1 VNNNPSRTPVA
12 IVTGSASGIGR
23 GIATRLARDGMTVG
37 VADINL
43 DGAAETV
50 AQIEAAGG
58 NALVVELDVTDQ
70 PSVKAGVDALR
81 EACGE
86 VLVAISNA
94 GITGGAIRFHDET
107 QEHFLRQMHV
117 HALGAFHVLRETIG
131 PMREAGW
138 GRIVVTASIAATI
151 GYKGGASYAAAKG
164 ALMGLV
170 RTVALENMRR
180 GITANCVL
188 PGIIETPAT
197 MNFPQERRQ
206 KMFAN
211 NPAGRAGKPED
222 IAGAVS
228 YLCSEDAAYVTGQ
241 SISPNGGLWF
251 S

>member
-1 VNNNPSRTPVA
+1 
-12 IVTGSASGIGR
+12 
-23 GIATRLARDGMTVG
+23 M
-37 VADINL
+37 
-43 DGAAETV
+43 
-50 AQIEAAGG
+50 
-58 NALVVELDVTDQ
+58 
-70 PSVKAGVDALR
+70 
-81 EACGE
+81 
-86 VLVAISNA
+86 
-94 GITGGAIRFHDET
+94 
-107 QEHFLRQMHV
+107 
-117 HALGAFHVLRETIG
+117 
-131 PMREAGW
+131 
-138 GRIVVTASIAATI
+138 
-151 GYKGGASYAAAKG
+151 
-164 ALMGLV
+164 
-170 RTVALENMRR
+170 RTVALEIMRR

>member
-1 VNNNPSRTPVA
+1 MAAQSSNQRVA
-12 IVTGSASGIGR
+12 VVTGAGGGIGR
-23 GIATRLARDGMTVG
+23 GIAIRLAADGMAVA

-43 DGAAETV
+43 DGARETTGL
-50 AQIEAAGG
+50 IEAAGNRAMAVEMDVSDEG
-58 NALVVELDVTDQ
+58 SVRDGVNATR
-70 PSVKAGVDALR
+70 DAF
-81 EACGE
+81 GE

-94 GITGGAIRFHDET
+94 GITGGNVRFHEET
-107 QEHFLRQMHV
+107 KAHFLRQLSV
-117 HALGAFHVLRETIG
+117 HTHGAYHLLRETIG

-151 GYKGGASYAAAKG
+151 GYRGGSSYAAAKG
-164 ALMGLV
+164 ALIGLV
-170 RTVALENMRR
+170 RSVALENMAR
-180 GITANCVL
+180 GVTANCVL

-197 MNFPQERRQ
+197 LGFDEARRA

-211 NPAGRAGKPED
+211 NPARRPGKPED

-228 YLCSEDAAYVTGQ
+228 YLCSDDGNYVTGQ

>member
-1 VNNNPSRTPVA
+1 MNDDPSRNPVA
-12 IVTGSASGIGR
+12 IITGSASGIGR

-37 VADINL
+37 VADI
-43 DGAAETV
+43 DRKGAVETV
-50 AQIEAAGG
+50 TQIEAAGG
-58 NALVVELDVTDQ
+58 KALAIEMDVTDQ
-70 PSVKAGVDALR
+70 TSVKAGVDALR
-81 EACGE
+81 EEYGE
-86 VLVAISNA
+86 VLIAVSNA

-107 QEHFLRQMHV
+107 QDHFLRQMHV

-131 PMREAGW
+131 PMRDAGW

-164 ALMGLV
+164 ALIGLV
-170 RTVALENMRR
+170 RTIALENMRL

-188 PGIIETPAT
+188 PGIIETPVT
-197 MNFPQERRQ
+197 MSFPEERRQ

-211 NPAGRAGKPED
+211 NPAGRAGTPED

-228 YLCSEDAAYVTGQ
+228 FLCSQDAAYLTGQ